1 MKDSSSST
9 SIEVT
14 RVIEQIRRAKE
25 MMDEGERLNS
35 LLQNK
40 HLTVSQSYL
49 IFNELQ
55 DLILQTQ
62 RVSSKYKLQMNNI
75 EDKML

>member
-1 MKDSSSST
+1 MKDSSLT

-14 RVIEQIRRAKE
+14 KVIEQIRNAKE
-25 MMDEGERLNS
+25 MIAGGERLNS
-35 LLQNK
+35 LLLNK
-40 HLTVSQSYL
+40 HLTVSQSHL

-62 RVSSKYKLQMNNI
+62 RVASKYTDRQY
-75 EDKML
+75 